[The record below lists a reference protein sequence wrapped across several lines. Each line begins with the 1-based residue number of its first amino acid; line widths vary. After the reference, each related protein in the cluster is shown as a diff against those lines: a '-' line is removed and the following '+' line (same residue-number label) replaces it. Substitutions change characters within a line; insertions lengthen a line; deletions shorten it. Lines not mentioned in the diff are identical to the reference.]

1 MKRYIQPQSIEL
13 FSVTENPLMDFNVNT
28 SGNRI
33 QGAKDRKDD
42 RFEEEQDEQS
52 EVFRITKSLW

>member
-1 MKRYIQPQSIEL
+1 MKRYIQPQSSEL

-33 QGAKDRKDD
+33 QGAKERNDE
-42 RFEEEQDEQS
+42 RFEEEEEKS
-52 EVFRITKSLW
+52 EGFRITKSLW